1 MNIMSL
7 RVTGY
12 IVLGVVM
19 VLSSLFLHFLIHMIR
34 NKLPTITI
42 VIIKSRTATVEET
55 TTATFTG
62 GT

>member
-12 IVLGVVM
+12 IVLGVVR
-19 VLSSLFLHFLIHMIR
+19 VLSSLFLHFLIHLMI
-34 NKLPTITI
+34 KLPKITI

-55 TTATFTG
+55 TTTTFTG
-62 GT
+62 GI